1 MTNED
6 PADEVEVSKP
16 KFSFEER
23 VRSQQQ
29 NMAALPV
36 AEQRAAKSKPAV
48 ARKPVD
54 GYAQA
59 LRWTLL
65 ATVII
70 TAAVVALAWRTGVA
84 ATQVALVAGALGA
97 FFSVVLRMSNSVQG
111 GDSPRGVSPPSLLDR
126 AVYAIVPPLVGAIA
140 AGFVMIVFAT
150 GVMEGGAFFPRFGCA
165 PGASCLAFTDIV
177 AHYGPVD
184 AVHYARLC
192 LWAFAAGFAERLVPE
207 RMRHPAQRVA
217 G

>member
-23 VRSQQQ
+23 VRTQQQ

-36 AEQRAAKSKPAV
+36 AEQRAAKSKAAV

-70 TAAVVALAWRTGVA
+70 TAAVVALAYRTGVA

-97 FFSVVLRMSNSVQG
+97 FFSVVLRMSNSVQA

-165 PGASCLAFTDIV
+165 PGASCLAFTDVV